1 MENNA
6 KKIIQIIKN
15 TENPIVKAMNLSF
28 YLSDCL
34 KIKKLSMYEAYL
46 LQWEVINYTRM
57 GYTLPAWS
65 GQVQISTCLTI
76 LNQRLLA
83 LIFDDMNCAKQLE
96 EWGREAMPLCSEK
109 RTHYIM
115 DRYIEFLGAGYNDDN
130 FFRELLS
137 IRENYASMSDSEGP
151 YHVEVFPYH
160 YFEPERILLEK
171 EDLNIEKNISIDTE
185 TILVEL
191 NI

>member
-1 MENNA
+1 MENDV
-6 KKIIQIIKN
+6 KKVIQSVKDAS
-15 TENPIVKAMNLSF
+15 NPTVKAMKLSF

-46 LQWEVINYTRM
+46 LQWEIINYTRM
-57 GYTLPAWS
+57 GYILPAWS
-65 GQVQISTCLTI
+65 GRVQISTCLTI

-96 EWGREAMPLCSEK
+96 EWGREAMNMCPDK
-109 RTHYIM
+109 RAHYIM
-115 DRYIEFLGAGYNDDN
+115 DRYIEFLSVGYNDDD

-171 EDLNIEKNISIDTE
+171 ENLNIEKNISIDTE

>member
-1 MENNA
+1 MENDV
-6 KKIIQIIKN
+6 KKVIQSVKDAG
-15 TENPIVKAMNLSF
+15 NPTVKAMKLSF

-46 LQWEVINYTRM
+46 LQWEIINYTRM
-57 GYTLPAWS
+57 GYILPAWS
-65 GQVQISTCLTI
+65 GRVQISTCLTI

-96 EWGREAMPLCSEK
+96 EWGREAMNMCSDK
-109 RTHYIM
+109 RAHYIM
-115 DRYIEFLGAGYNDDN
+115 DRYIEFLSVGYNDDD

-171 EDLNIEKNISIDTE
+171 ENLNIEKNISIDTE